1 MSQLRQDY
9 QQFQEL
15 GAEIVVVT
23 MGNPEQ
29 TTNFWQTYRLPF
41 PGLCDPEQ
49 RAYQTYSL
57 PDGDI
62 RLLAGPGIL
71 SKTFV
76 GFFKHGVSKPIGSGL
91 QMPGVFII
99 DGQGIVRYNHP
110 YQSSADNPP
119 NSLLLQKLAAMK
131 QPQESANRRNED
143 RGV

>member
-1 MSQLRQDY
+1 
-9 QQFQEL
+9 
-15 GAEIVVVT
+15 VVT

-29 TTNFWQTYRLPF
+29 TTNFWNTYRLPF
-41 PGLCDPEQ
+41 PGLCDPQQ

-71 SKTFV
+71 GKTFTA
-76 GFFKHGVSKPIGSGL
+76 FFKHGVSKSIGSGL

-99 DGQGIVRYNHP
+99 DQQGIVRYNHP

-119 NSLLLQKLAAMK
+119 NSLILQKLAAMK
-131 QPQESANRRNED
+131 SVMEQPQESADIQEED
-143 RGV
+143 GRVQ

>member
-9 QQFQEL
+9 QQFRDR

-23 MGNPEQ
+23 MGNAEQ
-29 TTNFWQTYRLPF
+29 TSAFWQTYRLPF

-57 PDGDI
+57 PDGDV

-71 SKTFV
+71 GKTFV
-76 GFFKHGVSKPIGSGL
+76 GFFKHGVSKPTGSGL
-91 QMPGVFII
+91 QMPGVFIV
-99 DGQGIVRYNHP
+99 DQQGIVCYNHP

-119 NSLLLQKLAAMK
+119 NSLILQKLAEME
-131 QPQESANRRNED
+131 QPRESVEIPVED
-143 RGV
+143 

>member
-1 MSQLRQDY
+1 VSQLRQDY
-9 QQFQEL
+9 QQFQDL
-15 GAEIVVVT
+15 GVEIVVVT

-29 TTNFWQTYRLPF
+29 TTDFWQTYRLPF

-71 SKTFV
+71 GKTFV

-99 DGQGIVRYNHP
+99 DQQGIVLYNHP

-119 NSLLLQKLAAMK
+119 NSLILQKLADLKLVMGQSKENADT
-131 QPQESANRRNED
+131 P
-143 RGV
+143 